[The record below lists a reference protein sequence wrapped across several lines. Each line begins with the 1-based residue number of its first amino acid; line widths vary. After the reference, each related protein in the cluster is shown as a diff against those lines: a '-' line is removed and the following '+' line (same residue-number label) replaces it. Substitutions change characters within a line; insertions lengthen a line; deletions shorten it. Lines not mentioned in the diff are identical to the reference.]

1 MYVLPNPDNNT
12 HSLLSNKRVM
22 AVKTSIT
29 FLKFMSFI
37 LKFLFSFSVESI
49 LSCRFFSF
57 FFFLWVFV
65 SCCGVFW
72 CRFFFLRIYSILSIS
87 ISNVIV
93 IRVAISCLI
102 LLYLNNRILLFK
114 KFKLSHIFCLQW
126 KAYKF
131 I

>member
-29 FLKFMSFI
+29 FLKFMS
-37 LKFLFSFSVESI
+37 LYSS
-49 LSCRFFSF
+49 FFSLF
-57 FFFLWVFV
+57 LLNPSFRVVFFFLFFLWFFV